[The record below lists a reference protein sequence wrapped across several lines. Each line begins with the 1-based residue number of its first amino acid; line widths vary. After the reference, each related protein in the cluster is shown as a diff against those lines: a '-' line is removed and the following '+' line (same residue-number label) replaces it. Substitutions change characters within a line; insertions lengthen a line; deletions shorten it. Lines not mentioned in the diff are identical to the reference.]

1 MRHLTQLQNHIH
13 HLLEQ
18 PLVRGTLWLL
28 LGKGMRVVLQAVY
41 FIIIARTLGVEKYGE
56 FVSITALAAIVTP
69 FVGLGADTL
78 LIKNVAKNREL
89 FREYWGNALLMIC
102 GTGLGLMTLLLLV
115 TPLLLP
121 KSISLLSIFLVGIGD
136 LIFGSITNLAG
147 GAFQAVDRLN
157 VSAQISILI
166 IFTKVLAALL
176 LSAVFPAPSTLDWVY
191 CYLASSAI
199 TALGSGLLVQQLLG
213 SPKLALARIKPELTE
228 GFYFAISTSAYT
240 IYNDI
245 DKTMLSKLSTLKA
258 TGIYAAAYRLIDV
271 SFIPVISIA
280 GASYAEFFRKG
291 KEGVRATL
299 AFAKPLVLITSSY
312 SVLAGFGLFF
322 LSPIVPHIL
331 GDEYLDVVGTLRWL
345 APIPLFRAMQHFGG
359 DILSGTGFQG
369 WRSSAEVFI
378 AVFNIALNL
387 WLIPLYS
394 WQGAAWASLASDG
407 LLMVLLWSLVTVQ
420 YYKQTSKL

>member
-1 MRHLTQLQNHIH
+1 MRLLTQLQTHIQ
-13 HLLEQ
+13 HLLDK

-56 FVSITALAAIVTP
+56 FVSIIALVAIVSS
-69 FVGLGADTL
+69 FVGLGTNTL
-78 LIKNVAKNREL
+78 LIKNVSKNREL

-102 GTGLGLMTLLLLV
+102 VTGLGLMVLILLV
-115 TPLLLP
+115 APLLLP
-121 KSISLLSIFLVGIGD
+121 RSISLLSIFLVGIGD
-136 LIFGSITNLAG
+136 LIFGSITNLAI

-157 VSAQISILI
+157 ISAQLSILL
-166 IFTKVLAALL
+166 IFTKVLAALF

-191 CYLASSAI
+191 CYVASSVI
-199 TALGSGLLVQQLLG
+199 TALGAGLLVQRLLG
-213 SPKLALARIKPELTE
+213 SPKLALARIKPELAE

-271 SFIPVISIA
+271 AFIPVISIA
-280 GASYAEFFRKG
+280 GAAYAEFFRKG
-291 KEGVRATL
+291 KEGVRVTT
-299 AFAKPLVLITSSY
+299 AFAKPLVLITASY
-312 SVLAGFGLFF
+312 SILAGFGLFF

-331 GDEYLDVVGTLRWL
+331 GDEYIDAVTTLHWL
-345 APIPLFRAMQHFGG
+345 APIPLFRAMQYFGG

-378 AVFNIALNL
+378 AVFNIAINL
-387 WLIPLYS
+387 WLIPQYS
-394 WQGAAWASLASDG
+394 WQGAAWGSLASDG
-407 LLMVLLWSLVTVQ
+407 LLMVLLWSMVAVQ